1 MDYYEMI
8 ITYCGSSNNGETFS
22 IFDDKT
28 KIFDSAD
35 EAKAWLQEQYGNCRI
50 PVRRVQMYRGD
61 GIPCGYIFEYENADW
76 SHYPVEKWI
85 QQDWISLEKCH
96 SECAFEEMKYE
107 IPDVK
112 TM

>member
-8 ITYCGSSNNGETFS
+8 ITYCGSSDGGETFS

-35 EAKAWLQEQYGNCRI
+35 EAKAWLQEQYGNCDK
-50 PVRRVQMYRGD
+50 VRRMQMYVGD
-61 GIPCGYIFEYENADW
+61 GKPCGYIFEYENADW
-76 SHYPVEKWI
+76 SHYPVEKWV